1 MPYLQSAGA
10 QSVAVVSP
18 HHLIVGQL
26 VFLGGFWGIFEFV
39 NIIKDHQSSI
49 FNVHDMLALSAGRV
63 VVKIC
68 LIISESSVE
77 SNKIPKQVG
86 TCFGSHLGVHMSAR

>member
-1 MPYLQSAGA
+1 MAKSGGASFGKVSQNFELVVDWEEKLVPYLESAGA

-18 HHLIVGQL
+18 HHLIVDQL
-26 VFLGGFWGIFEFV
+26 VFGGAFGV
-39 NIIKDHQSSI
+39 P
-49 FNVHDMLALSAGRV
+49 V

-68 LIISESSVE
+68 LIMSESSLE

-86 TCFGSHLGVHMSAR
+86 TCFGSYLGVHMSAR